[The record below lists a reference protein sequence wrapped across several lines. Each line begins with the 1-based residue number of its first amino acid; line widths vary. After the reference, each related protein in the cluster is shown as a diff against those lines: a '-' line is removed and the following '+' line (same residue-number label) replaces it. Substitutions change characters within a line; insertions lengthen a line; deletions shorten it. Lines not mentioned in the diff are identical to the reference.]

1 MGMAETGGEDKAR
14 WQQLSGLLDEA
25 LALPPEER
33 AAWLAQLPPQHA
45 ELIPSLKRML
55 AKESQGDNEFL
66 ARPVTL
72 PKVLREIGEPAD
84 AQGNDI
90 GPYRLIAELGS
101 GGMGTVWIAER
112 SDGSL
117 KRQVA
122 LKLPVSQWAPNLI
135 ERMRRERDILAS
147 LEHPNIARLYDA
159 GMTEEGRPY
168 LALEYVEGKPIDV
181 FCRERRLSVQ
191 DRLKLFL
198 QVAKAV
204 SHAHSRLVVHRDLK
218 PNNILV
224 MHNGDVRLLDFGIA
238 KLLSDDEASAGK
250 PTQLTRMAG
259 RALTLDYASPEQ
271 IRAERITIASDVYSL
286 GVVLFELLTGQRP
299 YKLKRMS
306 AGAIEDAII
315 EQEAPMASSVAD
327 EATAKIL
334 RGDLDVILAKAL
346 KKEVASRYASVES
359 FAGDVSRYLAG
370 QPVLAQPD
378 STWYRTRKFLRR
390 NAGAV
395 AAVTAV
401 LLALSTGAGV
411 AIWQARVAQTE
422 AARAEEVK
430 KFITSIFRNAE
441 TRSGSGGEVLAID
454 ILSSAAIRI
463 EKELAG
469 NPGAAAELGVI
480 VGESFGFLGKPD
492 LGEKV
497 VRFALEKAEETYGRH
512 HIISVRAKVQLASII
527 KHKSPV
533 EAEKMLDEVIAEA
546 RTLLPDAAEPLVDA
560 LSDKGFIASKR
571 DAPDVAISSLKESV
585 ALSEK
590 YLGIHSKTTIFHQGL
605 LANTYGVFDK
615 SEEQLANASEALK
628 RAEVAL
634 GKKRPDIMLTAA
646 ERFYAGA
653 LRRWDRPA
661 EALVILR
668 RVLDDQRKL
677 DTVDTGRVRYAMH
690 EIGLALS
697 ASGQLAEAIEVQRK
711 VVAMELVQNQYESGN
726 RVIAGEPLL
735 ASLLA
740 ARRLGE
746 ASAER
751 ERLAALQA
759 RVGEPSTR
767 FALIDSVR
775 HATLLALRGEHAAA
789 ERMAMAVAA
798 MTEDEFSVQRADA
811 YRVAAMNA
819 RLQGRAEKAWKYIE
833 GMQAQRHRKT
843 VTKRLLSD
851 LSAEAGAVA
860 IELGRFDDAERAFA
874 DCRKYYEEAQVK
886 LSARVATCVVGSARV
901 MMRNNQPEPATKL
914 LQALADDWKL
924 VNPNSEW
931 HGETLYWLAQ
941 AQAQMGHAREAG
953 DTLVRARNLL
963 SKSNLP
969 LLRQLHNRPLT

>member
-25 LALPPEER
+25 LALPPEGR
-33 AAWLAQLPPQHA
+33 AAWLEQLPPQHA

-55 AKESQGDNEFL
+55 AKESQGNDEFL

-238 KLLSDDEASAGK
+238 KLLSDDEASAGT

-271 IRAERITIASDVYSL
+271 IRSERITIASDVYSL

-306 AGAIEDAII
+306 TGAIEDAIV
-315 EQEAPMASSVAD
+315 EQDAPTASSVAD
-327 EATAKIL
+327 ASTAKVL

-346 KKEVASRYASVES
+346 KKEVADRYGSVES
-359 FAGDVSRYLAG
+359 FATDVSRYLAG
-370 QPVLAQPD
+370 LPVFAQPD
-378 STWYRTRKFLRR
+378 STWYRTQKFLRR
-390 NAGAV
+390 NFG
-395 AAVTAV
+395 AVTAV
-401 LLALSTGAGV
+401 TAVVLALTTGAGI
-411 AIWQARVAQTE
+411 AIWQARVAQVE

-430 KFITSIFRNAE
+430 RFITSIFRNAE
-441 TRSGSGGEVLAID
+441 TRSGVGGEVLAID
-454 ILSSAAIRI
+454 LLSAAATRI
-463 EKELAG
+463 DRELSG

-480 VGESFGFLGKPD
+480 VAEGFGFLGKPD
-492 LGEKV
+492 MGEKV
-497 VRFALEKAEETYGRH
+497 VRVALEKAEKTYGLH

-546 RTLLPDAAEPLVDA
+546 RTLLPESAEPLVDA

-571 DAPDVAISSLKESV
+571 NASDVAISSLKESV

-590 YLGIHSKTTIFHQGL
+590 YLGTHSKTTIFHLGL
-605 LANTYGVFDK
+605 LANTQGVFGQD
-615 SEEQLANASEALK
+615 EDQLANAAEALK
-628 RAEVAL
+628 RAEAAL
-634 GKKRPDIMLTAA
+634 GKNRPD
-646 ERFYAGA
+646 
-653 LRRWDRPA
+653 
-661 EALVILR
+661 
-668 RVLDDQRKL
+668 
-677 DTVDTGRVRYAMH
+677 
-690 EIGLALS
+690 
-697 ASGQLAEAIEVQRK
+697 
-711 VVAMELVQNQYESGN
+711 
-726 RVIAGEPLL
+726 
-735 ASLLA
+735 
-740 ARRLGE
+740 
-746 ASAER
+746 
-751 ERLAALQA
+751 
-759 RVGEPSTR
+759 
-767 FALIDSVR
+767 
-775 HATLLALRGEHAAA
+775 
-789 ERMAMAVAA
+789 
-798 MTEDEFSVQRADA
+798 
-811 YRVAAMNA
+811 
-819 RLQGRAEKAWKYIE
+819 
-833 GMQAQRHRKT
+833 
-843 VTKRLLSD
+843 
-851 LSAEAGAVA
+851 
-860 IELGRFDDAERAFA
+860 
-874 DCRKYYEEAQVK
+874 
-886 LSARVATCVVGSARV
+886 
-901 MMRNNQPEPATKL
+901 
-914 LQALADDWKL
+914 
-924 VNPNSEW
+924 
-931 HGETLYWLAQ
+931 
-941 AQAQMGHAREAG
+941 
-953 DTLVRARNLL
+953 
-963 SKSNLP
+963 
-969 LLRQLHNRPLT
+969 